1 MAGTIWARFARLPVE
16 YRRALVGHD
25 GALLDDV
32 DDVRE
37 MGPVKAAAV
46 GWRSWACPDYLAG
59 ALGVEYR
66 CPDPPGSSAERCQ
79 RCAAAFL
86 RMRI

>member
-1 MAGTIWARFARLPVE
+1 MERTIFDRLAGMPVE
-16 YRRALVGHD
+16 RRRALVGVSD
-25 GALLDDV
+25 ASLAAL
-32 DDVRE
+32 RE
-37 MGPVKAAAV
+37 LGPAGAAAA

-66 CPDPPGSSAERCQ
+66 CPDPPGSSAERCR